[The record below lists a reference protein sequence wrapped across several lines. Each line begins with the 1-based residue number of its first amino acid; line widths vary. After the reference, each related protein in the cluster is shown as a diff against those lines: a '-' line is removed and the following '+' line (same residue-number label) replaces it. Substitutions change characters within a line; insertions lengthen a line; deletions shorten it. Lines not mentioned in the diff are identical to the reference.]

1 MAGPSPTR
9 TLSPVL
15 LAAAPL
21 ACLLLSACPPAN
33 PVKHPPPVVAD
44 MSLGPGDVIVID
56 VFNEKELAEKTF
68 QVAQDGTIDYPLI
81 ERLTVAGLNPEAVAD
96 VIALKL
102 IDGGFLKNPQVSV
115 LVEEY
120 NSKRIHVLGEVK
132 KPGTFSYEENMN
144 LVQAITLAGG
154 FTPLAKETRVS
165 VTRKVDGKEIVFV
178 VDVQKIVKN
187 KSSNV
192 PLQAGDIVYIPERVF

>member
-1 MAGPSPTR
+1 MGASCHRAVPWT
-9 TLSPVL
+9 
-15 LAAAPL
+15 
-21 ACLLLSACPPAN
+21 LLLPVMLAGLALPACPPSG
-33 PVKHPPPVVAD
+33 PVKHPPPVVVD

-56 VFNEKELAEKTF
+56 VFNEEELEKKTR

-81 ERLTVAGLNPEAVAD
+81 ERMTVAGLYPEEVAD
-96 VIALKL
+96 LVALKL
-102 IDGGFLKNPQVSV
+102 IEGGFLKDPQVSV
-115 LVEEY
+115 FVEEY

-132 KPGTFSYEENMN
+132 KPGTFSYEEDMK

-165 VTRKVDGKEIVFV
+165 ITRKVDGKEIVFV

-187 KSSNV
+187 KSTNV
-192 PLQAGDIVYIPERVF
+192 QLQPGDIVYVPERIF